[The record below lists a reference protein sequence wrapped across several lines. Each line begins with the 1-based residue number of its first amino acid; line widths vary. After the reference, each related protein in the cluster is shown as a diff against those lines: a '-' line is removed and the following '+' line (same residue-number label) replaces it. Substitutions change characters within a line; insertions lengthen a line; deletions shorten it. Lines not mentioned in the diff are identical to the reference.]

1 MPCHWK
7 LAAGKPL
14 PHNLDAIAEELGIS
28 RVIAEVL
35 WKRGICS
42 AVEMDRFLSP
52 GLRHLAKPES
62 IPGLA
67 RAAQTLAK
75 GLVDGARLCVWG
87 DYDVDGI
94 TATALVKDFFD
105 KRMGPEVAAH
115 QVRHYLPNR
124 VDDGYGLNAAGI
136 DKLAADG
143 VTLLLTV
150 DCGISAVAE
159 VAHANALGMTVV
171 VSDHHLPP
179 GELPPAAAICN
190 PRLCRGAEGVL
201 TPEGVAPAGAQTGG
215 CGGMCQ
221 GMCELAG
228 VGVAFMLMA
237 ALNRLLPGQPLDMR
251 QFLDLVALGTV
262 ADVVGLT
269 GQNRIL
275 VKNGLL
281 LIKEARRPGIA
292 SLKVYSGYDRLA
304 ELGAGQIGFGLA
316 PRINA
321 AGRMAD
327 PQIALNMLLA
337 PDMDTANPLASK
349 LDGLNARRRSE
360 EQAILEEA
368 LAQAEEQKDRLGL
381 VLAGE
386 HWHPGVIGIV
396 ASRVVERYYRPVLML
411 CREDAPGQPG
421 GGHWKG
427 SGRSVAEFDL
437 HDGLAGMERL
447 FLGFGGHK
455 QAAGLSMPL
464 ENLDALREGFHLAV
478 EASLGPEPLKP
489 TLKVDRELAFGEIT
503 NTLLKELEMLQ
514 PFGMGNPE
522 PVFIS
527 PPVLVKDYRVFG
539 KDHVKLMLSEQMEEE
554 AGRPG
559 LLLPA
564 KAWRKASE
572 LTRDVQGRLVRF
584 AFTPRI
590 DRFDGVPKIEL
601 QVKDWES

>member
-1 MPCHWK
+1 MPCNWK
-7 LAAGKPL
+7 LL
-14 PHNLDAIAEELGIS
+14 SDAPVPDTIGSLAESLGIT

-35 WKRGICS
+35 WRRGYTS
-42 AVEMDRFLSP
+42 AQDMDRFLSP
-52 GLRHLAKPES
+52 GLRHLLPPEA
-62 IPGLA
+62 IPGLTEAAKVLA
-67 RAAQTLAK
+67 RGLTSGAQF
-75 GLVDGARLCVWG
+75 CVWG

-94 TATALVKDFFD
+94 TSTALVKDFLH
-105 KRMGPEVAAH
+105 KRLGPEAAPLDGSG
-115 QVRHYLPNR
+115 QVRHFLPNR
-124 VDDGYGLNAAGI
+124 KEHGYGLNI
-136 DKLAADG
+136 PCIERLAAEG
-143 VTLLLTV
+143 VRLLLTV
-150 DCGISAVAE
+150 DCGISSVAE
-159 VAHANALGMTVV
+159 VARANELGLTVV

-179 GELPPAAAICN
+179 DELPAAAAICN
-190 PRLCRGAEGVL
+190 PQLCQGKA
-201 TPEGVAPAGAQTGG
+201 
-215 CGGMCQ
+215 CGGACT
-221 GMCELAG
+221 GLCDLAG
-228 VGVAFMLMA
+228 VGVAFFLMA
-237 ALNRLLPGQPLDMR
+237 ALNRLLPGEPVDMR

-262 ADVVGLT
+262 ADVVGLK

-281 LIKEARRPGIA
+281 LIKEAARPGIA

-349 LDGLNARRRSE
+349 LDGLNAKRRSS
-360 EQAILEEA
+360 EQEILEQA

-386 HWHPGVIGIV
+386 DWHAGVIGIV
-396 ASRVVERYYRPVLML
+396 ASRVVERHYKPVLML
-411 CREDAPGQPG
+411 CREDGG
-421 GGHWKG
+421 DGGHWKG

-437 HDGLAGMERL
+437 HEGLSGLEHL

-464 ENLDALREGFHLAV
+464 ENLEALREGFHLAV
-478 EASLGPEPLKP
+478 EAALGPVPLRP
-489 TLKVDRELAFGEIT
+489 SLKLDRELAFGDISF
-503 NTLLKELEMLQ
+503 TLLKELEMLQ

-522 PVFIS
+522 PLFVS
-527 PPVLVKDYRVFG
+527 PPVLVRDYRVFG
-539 KDHVKLMLSEQMEEE
+539 KDHVKLGLAEQGTTESRG
-554 AGRPG
+554 GRPG

-564 KAWRKASE
+564 KAWRKATE
-572 LTRDVQGRLVRF
+572 LTREVQGKLMRF

-590 DRFDGVPKIEL
+590 DRFDGIPKIEL
-601 QVKDWES
+601 QVKDWDG

>member
-1 MPCHWK
+1 MPCNWK
-7 LAAGKPL
+7 LLSGSPVPANIGT
-14 PHNLDAIAEELGIS
+14 IAEDLGIT

-35 WKRGICS
+35 WRRGFTS
-42 AVEMDRFLSP
+42 PVDMDRFLSP
-52 GLRHLAKPES
+52 GLRHLAKPET
-62 IPGLA
+62 IPGLEQAAEVLA
-67 RAAQTLAK
+67 RE
-75 GLVDGARLCVWG
+75 LVGGARLCVWG

-94 TATALVKDFFD
+94 TSTALVKDFFS
-105 KRMGPEVAAH
+105 KRLGPEIAAH

-124 VDDGYGLNAAGI
+124 VDDGYGLNSAGI
-136 DKLAADG
+136 EKLAADG
-143 VTLLLTV
+143 VRLLLTV

-159 VAHANALGMTVV
+159 VVRANELGMTVV

-190 PRLCRGAEGVL
+190 PRLCQGDKGVL
-201 TPEGVAPAGAQTGG
+201 GGYSGG
-215 CGGMCQ
+215 CGGACT

-228 VGVAFMLMA
+228 VGVAFMLLA
-237 ALNRLLPGQPLDMR
+237 ALNRLLPGAPVDMR

-281 LIKEARRPGIA
+281 LIKEAKRPGIA

-327 PQIALNMLLA
+327 PQIALDMLLA

-349 LDGLNARRRSE
+349 LDGLNAKRRSE

-381 VLAGE
+381 VLAAE

-411 CREDAPGQPG
+411 CREQDGN

-427 SGRSVAEFDL
+427 SGRSVSEFDL
-437 HDGLAGMERL
+437 HEGLSGMEHL

-455 QAAGLSMPL
+455 QAAGLSMPM
-464 ENLDALREGFHLAV
+464 ENLEALREGFHLAV
-478 EASLGPEPLKP
+478 EASLGPVPLKAS
-489 TLKVDRELAFGEIT
+489 LKLDRELSFGDISF
-503 NTLLKELEMLQ
+503 TLLKELEMLQ

-522 PVFIS
+522 PTFVS

-539 KDHVKLMLSEQMEEE
+539 KDHVKLQLAEQLP
-554 AGRPG
+554 ADQVGVRPG
-559 LLLPA
+559 AVLPA
-564 KAWRKASE
+564 KAWRKAAE
-572 LTRDVQGRLVRF
+572 LTHEVKGKLLRF

-601 QVKDWES
+601 QVKDWDG

>member
-1 MPCHWK
+1 MPCNWK
-7 LAAGKPL
+7 LL
-14 PHNLDAIAEELGIS
+14 SDAPVPQSIGALAEDLGIT

-35 WKRGICS
+35 WRRGFHS
-42 AVEMDRFLSP
+42 AQDMDRFLSP
-52 GLRHLAKPES
+52 GLRHLLPPEA
-62 IPGLA
+62 IPGLTQAAEVLA
-67 RAAQTLAK
+67 RELTAGAQF
-75 GLVDGARLCVWG
+75 CVWG

-94 TATALVKDFFD
+94 TSTALVKDFLAQ
-105 KRMGPEVAAH
+105 RLGPDIAAR
-115 QVRHYLPNR
+115 QVRHFLPNR
-124 VDDGYGLNAAGI
+124 KEHGYGLNVAGI
-136 DKLAADG
+136 ERLAKEG

-159 VAHANALGMTVV
+159 VARANELGLTVV

-179 GELPPAAAICN
+179 GELPAAAAICN
-190 PRLCRGAEGVL
+190 PQLCGGRLCGGAC
-201 TPEGVAPAGAQTGG
+201 TGL
-215 CGGMCQ
+215 CD
-221 GMCELAG
+221 LAG

-237 ALNRLLPGQPLDMR
+237 ALNRLLPGEAVDMR

-304 ELGAGQIGFGLA
+304 DLGAGQIGFGLA

-327 PQIALNMLLA
+327 PQIALDMLLA

-349 LDGLNARRRSE
+349 LDALNAKRRSSE
-360 EQAILEEA
+360 QEILEQALI
-368 LAQAEEQKDRLGL
+368 QADEQQDRLGL

-386 HWHPGVIGIV
+386 DWHAGVIGIV
-396 ASRVVERYYRPVLML
+396 ASRVVERHYKPVLML
-411 CREDAPGQPG
+411 CREGVVIDENGVTTCP
-421 GGHWKG
+421 GHWKG

-437 HDGLAGMERL
+437 HEGLSGLEHL
-447 FLGFGGHK
+447 FLGFGGHR

-464 ENLDALREGFHLAV
+464 ENLEALREGFHLAV
-478 EASLGPEPLKP
+478 EAALGPVGLRPSLK
-489 TLKVDRELAFGEIT
+489 LDRQLAFGEIT
-503 NTLLKELEMLQ
+503 FTLLKELEMLQ

-522 PVFIS
+522 PLFVS

-539 KDHVKLMLSEQMEEE
+539 KDHVKLGLAEQGTPESRG
-554 AGRPG
+554 GRPG

-564 KAWRKASE
+564 KVWRKASV
-572 LTRDVQGRLVRF
+572 LTREVQGKLMRF

-590 DRFDGVPKIEL
+590 DRFDGIPKIEL
-601 QVKDWES
+601 QVKDWDE

>member
-1 MPCHWK
+1 MPCNWK
-7 LAAGKPL
+7 LLSDAPVPESIGK
-14 PHNLDAIAEELGIS
+14 IAEDLGIT

-35 WKRGICS
+35 WRRGYTS
-42 AVEMDRFLSP
+42 ATVMDRFLSP
-52 GLRHLAKPES
+52 GLRHLGKPES

-67 RAAQTLAK
+67 EAARVLARE
-75 GLVDGARLCVWG
+75 LERGATFCVWG

-94 TATALVKDFFD
+94 TATALVKDFML
-105 KRMGPEVAAH
+105 KRLGPEVAPFDNTGRI
-115 QVRHYLPNR
+115 RHYLPNR
-124 VDDGYGLNAAGI
+124 VDDGYGLNIEGVE
-136 DKLAADG
+136 KLAREG

-159 VAHANALGMTVV
+159 VARAKELGMTVV

-179 GELPPAAAICN
+179 GELPCADAICD
-190 PRLCRGAEGVL
+190 PRLCQGAAGGNGCLGV
-201 TPEGVAPAGAQTGG
+201 
-215 CGGMCQ
+215 CS

-237 ALNRLLPGQPLDMR
+237 ALNRLLPGEPVDMR

-292 SLKVYSGYDRLA
+292 SLKVYSGYDRMA

-327 PQIALNMLLA
+327 PQIALSMLLA
-337 PDMDTANPLASK
+337 PDIETANPYASK
-349 LDGLNARRRSE
+349 LDALNAKRRSE
-360 EQAILEEA
+360 EQEILEEA
-368 LAQAEEQKDRLGL
+368 LLQAEEQKDRLGL
-381 VLAGE
+381 VLAAD

-396 ASRVVERYYRPVLML
+396 ASRVVERHYKPVLML
-411 CREDAPGQPG
+411 CREGDDASAD

-437 HDGLAGMERL
+437 HDGLSGLSHL

-464 ENLDALREGFHLAV
+464 DNLEALREGFHLAV
-478 EASLGPEPLKP
+478 EAALGPVPLKP
-489 TLKVDRELAFGEIT
+489 SLKLDRELSFADIT
-503 NTLLKELEMLQ
+503 HTLLKELEMLQ

-522 PVFIS
+522 PLFVS
-527 PPVLVKDYRVFG
+527 PPVLVSDYRVFG
-539 KDHVKLMLSEQMEEE
+539 KDHVKLKLAEQGGDDQTSL
-554 AGRPG
+554 ATGGRPRSI
-559 LLLPA
+559 LPA
-564 KAWRKASE
+564 KAWRKANE
-572 LTRDVQGRLVRF
+572 LTREVQGKLMRF

-590 DRFDGVPKIEL
+590 DRFDGIPKIEL
-601 QVKDWES
+601 QVKDWEG

>member
-1 MPCHWK
+1 MPCNWK
-7 LAAGKPL
+7 LLSDAPVPDSIGK
-14 PHNLDAIAEELGIS
+14 IAEDLGIT

-35 WKRGICS
+35 WRRGYTS
-42 AVEMDRFLSP
+42 ATVIDRFLSP

-67 RAAQTLAK
+67 DAAKVLARE
-75 GLVDGARLCVWG
+75 LSRGATFCVWG

-94 TATALVKDFFD
+94 TATALVKDFML
-105 KRMGPEVAAH
+105 KRLGPEVAPFDNSGRI
-115 QVRHYLPNR
+115 RHYLPNR
-124 VDDGYGLNAAGI
+124 VDDGYGLNNEGI
-136 DKLAADG
+136 EKLAAAG

-159 VAHANALGMTVV
+159 VARAKELGMTVV

-179 GELPPAAAICN
+179 GELPPADAICD
-190 PRLCRGAEGVL
+190 PRLCNGTSCMGV
-201 TPEGVAPAGAQTGG
+201 
-215 CGGMCQ
+215 CS

-237 ALNRLLPGQPLDMR
+237 ALNRILPGQPVDMR

-281 LIKEARRPGIA
+281 LIKEAKRPGIA
-292 SLKVYSGYDRLA
+292 SLKVYSGYDRMA

-337 PDMDTANPLASK
+337 PDIETANPYASK
-349 LDGLNARRRSE
+349 LDGLNAKRRSE
-360 EQAILEEA
+360 EQEILEEA
-368 LAQAEEQKDRLGL
+368 LLQAEEQKDRLGL
-381 VLAGE
+381 VLAAD

-396 ASRVVERYYRPVLML
+396 ASRVVERYYKPVLML
-411 CREDAPGQPG
+411 CREDNPAEPG

-437 HDGLAGMERL
+437 HDGLSGLSHL
-447 FLGFGGHK
+447 FLGFGGHH

-464 ENLDALREGFHLAV
+464 ENLEALRDGFHLAV
-478 EASLGPEPLKP
+478 EAALGSVPLKP
-489 TLKVDRELAFGEIT
+489 SLKLDRELAFADIT
-503 NTLLKELEMLQ
+503 HTLLKELEMLQ

-522 PVFIS
+522 PLFVS
-527 PPVLVKDYRVFG
+527 PPVLVSGYRVFG
-539 KDHVKLMLSEQMEEE
+539 KDHVKLKLTEQ
-554 AGRPG
+554 AVGDQPSTTAGGRP
-559 LLLPA
+559 LSVLPA
-564 KAWRKASE
+564 KAWRKATV
-572 LTRDVQGRLVRF
+572 LTSAVQGKLMRF

-590 DRFDGVPKIEL
+590 DRFDGIPKIEL
-601 QVKDWES
+601 QVKDWDE

>member
-1 MPCHWK
+1 MPCNWK
-7 LAAGKPL
+7 LL
-14 PHNLDAIAEELGIS
+14 SDAPVPASIGALADELGIT

-35 WKRGICS
+35 WRRGYTT
-42 AVEMDRFLSP
+42 ARDMDRFLSP
-52 GLRHLAKPES
+52 GLRHLPQPSA
-62 IPGLA
+62 IPGLDEAA
-67 RAAQTLAK
+67 RVLAREISA
-75 GLVDGARLCVWG
+75 GRRLCVWG

-94 TATALVKDFFD
+94 TSTALVKDFLL
-105 KRMGPEVAAH
+105 KRLGPEAAPLDGSGR
-115 QVRHYLPNR
+115 VRHYLPNR
-124 VDDGYGLNAAGI
+124 VDDGYGLNIPGVEA
-136 DKLAADG
+136 LAADG
-143 VTLLLTV
+143 VGVLLTV

-159 VAHANALGMTVV
+159 VARAKELGMAVV

-179 GELPPAAAICN
+179 EVLPPADAVCD
-190 PRLCRGAEGVL
+190 PRLCGGHC
-201 TPEGVAPAGAQTGG
+201 GDKCTGL
-215 CGGMCQ
+215 
-221 GMCELAG
+221 CELAG

-237 ALNRLLPGQPLDMR
+237 ALNRLLPGEAIDMR

-269 GQNRIL
+269 GPNRIL

-292 SLKVYSGYDRLA
+292 SLKVYSGYDKLA

-327 PQIALNMLLA
+327 PSVALDMLLA

-349 LDGLNARRRSE
+349 LDGLNAQRRSE
-360 EQAILEEA
+360 EQAILDEA
-368 LAQAEEQKDRLGL
+368 LAQAETQQDRLGL

-396 ASRVVERYYRPVLML
+396 ASRVVERHYRPVLML
-411 CREDAPGQPG
+411 CREDDDN

-437 HDGLAGMERL
+437 HDGLAGLERL

-478 EASLGPEPLKP
+478 EAALGSAPLKP
-489 TLKVDRELAFGEIT
+489 SLKLDRELSFGDISF
-503 NTLLKELEMLQ
+503 TLLKELELLQ

-522 PVFIS
+522 PLFVS

-539 KDHVKLMLSEQMEEE
+539 KDHVKLMLAEQLPAELE
-554 AGRPG
+554 GVRPG
-559 LLLPA
+559 ALLPA
-564 KAWRKASE
+564 KAWRKAND
-572 LTRDVQGRLVRF
+572 LTRDVLGRLMRF

-601 QVKDWES
+601 QVKDWDS

>member
-1 MPCHWK
+1 MPCNWK
-7 LAAGKPL
+7 LLSGAKVP
-14 PHNLDAIAEELGIS
+14 DAIDAVAQDLGIT
-28 RVIAEVL
+28 RVIAELL
-35 WKRGICS
+35 WRRGYES
-42 AVEMDRFLSP
+42 AQDMDRFLSP
-52 GLRHLAKPES
+52 GLRHLPRPAA
-62 IPGLA
+62 IPGLEQSADVLA
-67 RAAQTLAK
+67 RELMA
-75 GLVDGARLCVWG
+75 GARFCVWG

-94 TATALVKDFFD
+94 TATALVKDFFA
-105 KRMGPEVAAH
+105 KRLGPEVAA
-115 QVRHYLPNR
+115 QQIGHYLPNR
-124 VDDGYGLNAAGI
+124 VSDGYGLNLDGVER
-136 DKLAADG
+136 LAAQG
-143 VTLLLTV
+143 VRLLLTV

-159 VAHANALGMTVV
+159 VARARELGMTVV

-179 GELPPAAAICN
+179 DELPKAHGICN
-190 PRLCRGAEGVL
+190 PRLCGGTCAE
-201 TPEGVAPAGAQTGG
+201 ACTGL
-215 CGGMCQ
+215 CN
-221 GMCELAG
+221 LAG

-237 ALNRLLPGQPLDMR
+237 ALNRLLPGEPVDMR

-262 ADVVGLT
+262 ADVVDLT
-269 GQNRIL
+269 GPNRIL

-292 SLKVYSGYDRLA
+292 SLKVYSGYDKLA
-304 ELGAGQIGFGLA
+304 DLGAGQIGFGLA

-327 PQIALNMLLA
+327 PQVALTMLLA

-349 LDGLNARRRSE
+349 LDGLNAQRRSE

-381 VLAGE
+381 VLAAE

-396 ASRVVERYYRPVLML
+396 ASRVVERHYKPVLML
-411 CREDAPGQPG
+411 CREDAPDEPG

-437 HDGLAGMERL
+437 HEGLSGLEHL
-447 FLGFGGHK
+447 FLGFGGHR

-478 EASLGPEPLKP
+478 ETALGPTPLKP
-489 TLKVDRELAFGEIT
+489 SLKLDRELAFGDISF
-503 NTLLKELEMLQ
+503 TLLKELEMLQ

-522 PVFIS
+522 PLFVS

-539 KDHVKLMLSEQMEEE
+539 KDHVKLSLAEQVDAD

-559 LLLPA
+559 AVLPA
-564 KAWRKASE
+564 KAWRKANE
-572 LTRDVQGRLVRF
+572 LSREVQGRLMRF

-590 DRFDGVPKIEL
+590 DRFDGIPKIEL
-601 QVKDWES
+601 QVKDWDE

>member
-1 MPCHWK
+1 MPCNWK
-7 LAAGKPL
+7 LL
-14 PHNLDAIAEELGIS
+14 SDAPVPDSIGTLAEELGITK
-28 RVIAEVL
+28 VIAEVL
-35 WKRGICS
+35 WRRGYTS
-42 AVEMDRFLSP
+42 PQDMDRFLSP
-52 GLRHLAKPES
+52 GLRHLLPPEA
-62 IPGLA
+62 IPGLTGAAEVLA
-67 RAAQTLAK
+67 RELTAGAQF
-75 GLVDGARLCVWG
+75 CVWG

-94 TATALVKDFFD
+94 TSTALVKDFLF
-105 KRMGPEVAAH
+105 KRLGPKVAPLDGSG
-115 QVRHYLPNR
+115 QVRHFLPNR
-124 VDDGYGLNAAGI
+124 KQDGYGLNVAGVER
-136 DKLAADG
+136 LAAEG
-143 VTLLLTV
+143 VRLLLTV
-150 DCGISAVAE
+150 DCGISAVDE
-159 VAHANALGMTVV
+159 VARAGELGMTVV

-179 GELPPAAAICN
+179 DGLPAAAAICN
-190 PRLCRGAEGVL
+190 PQLCQGKI
-201 TPEGVAPAGAQTGG
+201 
-215 CGGMCQ
+215 CGGACT
-221 GMCELAG
+221 GLCDLAG
-228 VGVAFMLMA
+228 VGVAFFLMA
-237 ALNRLLPGQPLDMR
+237 ALNRLLPGEPLDMR

-349 LDGLNARRRSE
+349 LDGLNAKRRSS
-360 EQAILEEA
+360 EQEILAQA
-368 LAQAEEQKDRLGL
+368 LLQAEEQKDRLGL

-386 HWHPGVIGIV
+386 DWHAGVIGIV
-396 ASRVVERYYRPVLML
+396 ASRVVERHYKPVLML
-411 CREDAPGQPG
+411 CREDDAN

-427 SGRSVAEFDL
+427 SGRSVSEFDL
-437 HDGLAGMERL
+437 HAGLCGLEHL

-464 ENLDALREGFHLAV
+464 ENLEALREGFHLAV
-478 EASLGPEPLKP
+478 EAALGPVPLRP
-489 TLKVDRELAFGEIT
+489 SLKLDRELAFGDISF
-503 NTLLKELEMLQ
+503 TLLKELEMLQ

-522 PVFIS
+522 PLFVS

-539 KDHVKLMLSEQMEEE
+539 TDHVKLGLAEQGTAESRG
-554 AGRPG
+554 GRPG

-564 KAWRKASE
+564 KAWRKALE
-572 LTRDVQGRLVRF
+572 LTREVQGKLMRF

-590 DRFDGVPKIEL
+590 DRFDGIPKIEL
-601 QVKDWES
+601 QVKDWDG

>member
-1 MPCHWK
+1 MPCNWK
-7 LAAGKPL
+7 LLSDTPVPDFIGTL
-14 PHNLDAIAEELGIS
+14 AEDLGIT

-35 WKRGICS
+35 WRRGYHS
-42 AVEMDRFLSP
+42 AQDMDRFLSP
-52 GLRHLAKPES
+52 GLRHLLPPET

-67 RAAQTLAK
+67 QAAQVLAR
-75 GLVDGARLCVWG
+75 GLAAGARFCVWG

-94 TATALVKDFFD
+94 TSTALVKDFLC
-105 KRMGPEVAAH
+105 KRLGPEAAPLDGTG
-115 QVRHYLPNR
+115 QVRHFLPNR
-124 VDDGYGLNAAGI
+124 KEHGYGLNSPSI
-136 DKLAADG
+136 ERLAAEG
-143 VTLLLTV
+143 VELLLTV
-150 DCGISAVAE
+150 DCGISSVAE
-159 VAHANALGMTVV
+159 VARANELGLTVV

-179 GELPPAAAICN
+179 DELPQAAAICN
-190 PRLCRGAEGVL
+190 PQLCQGRLCGGACNGL
-201 TPEGVAPAGAQTGG
+201 
-215 CGGMCQ
+215 CD
-221 GMCELAG
+221 LAG
-228 VGVAFMLMA
+228 VGVAFFLMA
-237 ALNRLLPGQPLDMR
+237 ALNRLLPGEPVDMR

-281 LIKEARRPGIA
+281 LIKEAARPGIA

-327 PQIALNMLLA
+327 PQIALDMLLA

-349 LDGLNARRRSE
+349 LDALNAKRRSS
-360 EQAILEEA
+360 EQEILDQA
-368 LAQAEEQKDRLGL
+368 LAQAEEQKERLGL

-386 HWHPGVIGIV
+386 DWHAGVIGIV
-396 ASRVVERYYRPVLML
+396 ASRVVERHYKPVLML
-411 CREDAPGQPG
+411 CREGASVDEASGALC

-437 HDGLAGMERL
+437 HEGLSGLEHL

-455 QAAGLSMPL
+455 QAAGLSMAL
-464 ENLDALREGFHLAV
+464 ENLEALREGFHLAV
-478 EASLGPEPLKP
+478 AAALGPVPLRP
-489 TLKVDRELAFGEIT
+489 SLKLDRELGFGDISF
-503 NTLLKELEMLQ
+503 TLLKELEMLQ

-522 PVFIS
+522 PLFVS

-539 KDHVKLMLSEQMEEE
+539 KDHVKLGLAEQGTAESMG
-554 AGRPG
+554 GRPG
-559 LLLPA
+559 VLLPA
-564 KAWRKASE
+564 KVWRKASE
-572 LTRDVQGRLVRF
+572 LTREVQGKLMRF

-590 DRFDGVPKIEL
+590 DRFDGIPKIEL
-601 QVKDWES
+601 QVKDWDG

>member
-1 MPCHWK
+1 MPCNWRLLSDAPVPPSIDA
-7 LAAGKPL
+7 LA
-14 PHNLDAIAEELGIS
+14 DDLGIT

-35 WKRGICS
+35 WRRGYQS
-42 AVEMDRFLSP
+42 AQDMDRFLSP
-52 GLRHLAKPES
+52 GLRHLAPPDS

-67 RAAQTLAK
+67 EAARVLARE
-75 GLVDGARLCVWG
+75 LSAGARFCVWG

-94 TATALVKDFFD
+94 TATALVLDFL
-105 KRMGPEVAAH
+105 RLRLGPEAAAK
-115 QVRHYLPNR
+115 QIRHYLPNR
-124 VDDGYGLNAAGI
+124 SRDGYGLNCAGI
-136 DKLAADG
+136 EALAADG
-143 VTLLLTV
+143 VRLLLTV

-159 VAHANALGMTVV
+159 VARAKELGMTVV

-179 GELPPAAAICN
+179 GELPPADAIAD
-190 PRLCRGAEGVL
+190 PRLCEG
-201 TPEGVAPAGAQTGG
+201 PSGSIG
-215 CGGMCQ
+215 CGGPKSNGCT

-237 ALNRLLPGQPLDMR
+237 AVNRLLPGEPVDMR
-251 QFLDLVALGTV
+251 PLLDLVALGTV

-327 PQIALNMLLA
+327 PQIALDMLLA
-337 PDMDTANPLASK
+337 PDMDTAGPLASK
-349 LDGLNARRRSE
+349 LDGLNAQRRSE
-360 EQAILEEA
+360 EQGILDEA
-368 LAQAEEQKDRLGL
+368 LRQAAGQQERHGL
-381 VLAGE
+381 VLAAE

-396 ASRVVERYYRPVLML
+396 ASRVVERCYKPVLML
-411 CREDAPGQPG
+411 CREDDGN

-427 SGRSVAEFDL
+427 SGRSIAEFDL
-437 HDGLAGMERL
+437 HEGLAGLSRL
-447 FLGFGGHK
+447 FLGFGGHH

-464 ENLDALREGFHLAV
+464 ENLEALREGFDLAV
-478 EASLGPEPLKP
+478 EAALGPEPLKP
-489 TLKVDRELAFGEIT
+489 SLKLDRELGFGEIT
-503 NTLLKELEMLQ
+503 HTLLKELEMLQ

-522 PVFIS
+522 PLFVS
-527 PPVLVKDYRVFG
+527 PPVMVKDYRIFG
-539 KDHVKLMLSEQMEEE
+539 TDHVKLMLAEQLPPEM
-554 AGRPG
+554 AGSRPG
-559 LLLPA
+559 AVLPA
-564 KAWRKASE
+564 KAWRKAAE
-572 LTRDVQGRLVRF
+572 LTREVQGRLMRF

-590 DRFDGVPKIEL
+590 DRFDGIPKIEL
-601 QVKDWES
+601 QVKDWEG